1 MASEE
6 FIRRESP
13 VIEDN
18 VQEFIRREPEPSYGI
33 PGETPPSANVERS
46 MIDELFRKIGVT
58 ARGATVPAV
67 GAMIGSRFGPVG
79 TLIGAGTMAAADLFT
94 LGLDASGMDIQKY
107 PSDYVKD
114 LIGFPTPETTTE
126 KVLEAGAE
134 GFAGVKPSVGAF
146 KQLAET
152 STGVPQKIFDFLSV
166 APKSQAAASGTSA
179 GTSQYVLDTTEDPTK
194 AFFAGL
200 ASGLPFGVT
209 AGRGNIYSGSNV
221 LKNQASNM
229 YKFATDQGVTFKK
242 PAFISLYNDVENKVK
257 PLIGS
262 LVEKND
268 KGIYKLDPKIGSA
281 EIVTGTPKT
290 LRYLNEFK
298 ILTEKNVTLDD
309 LQTLRTNINRSI
321 MKSSDEEANALRKL
335 RDGIDNFVDKADE
348 NALAAFKGPTNKAA
362 QAKDALNKAKDL
374 WRRGSRAELL
384 EEINQTALIRSGRSR
399 KEVNQLMLDKLETL
413 RKRNDYNKM
422 FSPLEREAID
432 KALKGGDVSSFL
444 RGLEGEMGLA
454 SNVLASGVTYP
465 VYQSLPENLQAYA
478 TAIPFIPR
486 ILQSAS
492 GKTAGLLEQRQL
504 SALEDMIRKGG
515 PLNLAEQVGANL
527 INPALISGR
536 STTGSLGGMA
546 GLLGI

>member
-1 MASEE
+1 MAKLEKIE
-6 FIRRESP
+6 
-13 VIEDN
+13 EDN
-18 VQEFIRREPEPSYGI
+18 TYSSPKLEKIEPSYGI
-33 PGETPPSANVERS
+33 PGETPPAVNVERS
-46 MIDELFRKIGVT
+46 PVDELFRKVGIG
-58 ARGATVPAV
+58 ARGATAPAV

-94 LGLDASGMDIQKY
+94 LGLDAAGMDVQKY

-114 LIGFPTPETTTE
+114 FMGFPTPETTTE
-126 KVLEAGAE
+126 KVIEAGFE
-134 GFAGVKPSVGAF
+134 GLAGVRPSANAF

-166 APKSQAAASGTSA
+166 APKSQAAASGTGA
-179 GTSQYVLDTTEDPTK
+179 GTSQYVLDTTGDPVK
-194 AFFAGL
+194 AMGAGL
-200 ASGLPFGVT
+200 ASSLPFGFT
-209 AGRGNIYSGSNV
+209 AGRGNYFSGSNV
-221 LKNQASNM
+221 LKNQSSNM

-242 PAFISLYNDVENKVK
+242 PAFISLYNDVESKVK

-268 KGIYKLDPKIGSA
+268 KGINRLDPKIGSA
-281 EIVTGTPKT
+281 EVVTGTPKT

-362 QAKDALNKAKDL
+362 EAKNALNKAKDL

-399 KEVNQLMLDKLETL
+399 KEVNDLMLDKLETL

-432 KALKGGDVSSFL
+432 KVLKGGDVSSFL
-444 RGLEGEMGLA
+444 RGLEDQMGITA
-454 SNVLASGVTYP
+454 TMMASGTTP
-465 VYQSLPENLQAYA
+465 VIYNQLPENIQAYA
-478 TAIPFIPR
+478 GLIPFIPKV
-486 ILQSAS
+486 LQSAA

-515 PLNLAEQVGANL
+515 RLSLTEQVGANL
-527 INPALISGR
+527 INPALIAGR

-546 GLLGI
+546 CLLGI